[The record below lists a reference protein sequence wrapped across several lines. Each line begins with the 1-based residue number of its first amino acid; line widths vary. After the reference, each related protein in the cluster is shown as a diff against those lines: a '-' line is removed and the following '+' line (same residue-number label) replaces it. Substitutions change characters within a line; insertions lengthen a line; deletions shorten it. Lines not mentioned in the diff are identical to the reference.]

1 MDDLDPTHR
10 ERTSEMARSA
20 SSRFRLLLVSSAV
33 GILAA
38 SLGLTGANPTSA
50 ATAPLSIP
58 NYLVSAIQ
66 IDKVNNTVTL
76 PLYRGE
82 APGRGTTWFVITE
95 SSDLREAVR
104 LGVNWSPKLTHA
116 LGTAAVQ
123 RAELDGARR
132 LGQGGT
138 VEFGSGVDF
147 RGTRVVV
154 PGPTLF
160 PVDPATHA
168 GPVGDNGYSPL
179 FTVDGR
185 VVYNGPQI
193 ANVSGRHGKVLS
205 LDAAHRRATLR
216 MTSGFY
222 LGRDVHS
229 LSTEASVTQ
238 IAALENA
245 TYAPAL
251 ATAPTAGNDDPSVSS
266 RLPIIPVVNGPR
278 GVSNPQ
284 RQGLQSAVGGEGDP
298 LNIIREE
305 PECSDPA
312 VPANCSGLD
321 YSPLWDVTPVAWTQA
336 AIDAGQRVRITSHQV
351 AESLFN
357 QGLIVN
363 AAPDG
368 PSQAD
373 PEIRGLRAAG
383 VVVNCPP
390 MFVAPA

>member
-1 MDDLDPTHR
+1 
-10 ERTSEMARSA
+10 MARSA
-20 SSRFRLLLVSSAV
+20 SPRFRILLVSAV
-33 GILAA
+33 AGVMAT
-38 SLGLTGANPTSA
+38 SLGLVGANSSSA

-66 IDKVNNTVTL
+66 IDNAHNTVTL
-76 PLYRGE
+76 PLYRAE

-123 RAELDGARR
+123 RAELDGGRK
-132 LGQGGT
+132 LSQDT
-138 VEFGSGVDF
+138 KVEFRAGVNF

-168 GPVGDNGYSPL
+168 GPVGDAGYSPL
-179 FTVDGR
+179 FTFDGK

-193 ANVSGRHGKVLS
+193 ANVTGQHGKVLS
-205 LDAAHRRATLR
+205 LDVRHRQATLR

-222 LGRDVHS
+222 LGRDVHY
-229 LSTEASVTQ
+229 LSTDASVTQ

-251 ATAPTAGNDDPSVSS
+251 AAAPIAGNDDPSVSS

-278 GVSNPQ
+278 GVDNPQ
-284 RQGLQSAVGGEGDP
+284 RQGLQSAVAGEGDP

-305 PECSDPA
+305 PECSDPS
-312 VPANCSGLD
+312 VPANCSALQ

-336 AIDAGQRVRITSHQV
+336 AIDAGLRVRITSHQV

-390 MFVAPA
+390 MFVALP

>member
-1 MDDLDPTHR
+1 
-10 ERTSEMARSA
+10 MARSA
-20 SSRFRLLLVSSAV
+20 SSRFRTLLVSGAAGVLTAGLGVAGAPSA
-33 GILAA
+33 
-38 SLGLTGANPTSA
+38 SA

-58 NYLVSAIQ
+58 HYLVSAIQ
-66 IDKVNNTVTL
+66 IDTVHNTVTL

-82 APGRGTTWFVITE
+82 TSRRGTTWFVITE

-104 LGVNWSPKLTHA
+104 LGVNWSPKLKNA
-116 LGTAAVQ
+116 LGTPAVQ
-123 RAELDGARR
+123 RAELEGGHRIGRARS
-132 LGQGGT
+132 
-138 VEFGSGVDF
+138 VEFRSGVDF

-168 GPVGDNGYSPL
+168 GSVGDRGYSPL
-179 FTVDGR
+179 FTLDGR
-185 VVYNGPQI
+185 IVYNGPQL
-193 ANVSGRHGKVLS
+193 ANVTGRHGKVLS
-205 LDAAHRRATLR
+205 LDLAHRRVTLR

-222 LGRDVHS
+222 LGRDVHY

-238 IAALENA
+238 VAALENA

-251 ATAPTAGNDDPSVSS
+251 AAAPTAGNDDPSVSS

-278 GVSNPQ
+278 GVGNPQ
-284 RQGLQSAVGGEGDP
+284 RQGLQSAVAGEGDP

-312 VPANCSGLD
+312 VPANCSALQ

-336 AIDAGQRVRITSHQV
+336 AIDAGKQVRITSHQV
-351 AESLFN
+351 ADSLFH

-368 PSQAD
+368 PSFAD
-373 PEIRGLRAAG
+373 PEIHGLRAADI
-383 VVVNCPP
+383 VVNCPP
-390 MFVAPA
+390 MIVDPA